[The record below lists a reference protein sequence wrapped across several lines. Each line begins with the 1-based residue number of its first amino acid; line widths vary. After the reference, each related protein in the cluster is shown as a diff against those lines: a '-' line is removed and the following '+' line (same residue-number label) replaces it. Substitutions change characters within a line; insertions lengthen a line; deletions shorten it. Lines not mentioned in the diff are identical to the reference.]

1 MEVEKS
7 FDSRLGVVEILKNSS
22 RLSESPTVWIALS
35 LIIVYAALSVI
46 GGSFLSLNLRVAYPL
61 VQDNSAV
68 WRGAFWMLFT
78 AMFLHA
84 DIVHLGGNLIFLL
97 IFGTSLEEQT
107 SRGRWFTVYFTSGL
121 VGNLFFLLLGGDAA
135 GLGASGAIWGLLGAA
150 GGLRGLV
157 GMMFYAGMNLFAGGG
172 FLAHAG
178 GLVAGLCFRYL
189 LIKRAH

>member
-1 MEVEKS
+1 
-7 FDSRLGVVEILKNSS
+7 
-22 RLSESPTVWIALS
+22 
-35 LIIVYAALSVI
+35 
-46 GGSFLSLNLRVAYPL
+46 LSLNLRVAYPL
-61 VQDNSAV
+61 VQNNLAV

-107 SRGRWFTVYFTSGL
+107 SRRCWLTVYFMSGL
-121 VGNLFFLLLGGDAA
+121 VGNIFFLLLGGDAV

-178 GLVAGLCFRYL
+178 GLLVGLGLRYL
-189 LIKRAH
+189 LIKRS